1 MAGRGTSG
9 RSAVDPD
16 RILDLALDVAEEV
29 GFDQLRLSAAAER
42 ARVSPAEVAR
52 LFPDTNAVADAWFAR
67 AYAAIWATPDAE
79 LDHPDPAVRLE
90 RVILRWLDALAPRRA
105 LTGRMLAAKL
115 WPSHPHHW
123 VPMVFDLSRLV
134 HAFLDVARVPGAGPE
149 RAAQEI
155 GATALLLG
163 TLALWLVDPSPGQQA
178 TRSALRQ
185 GLAVGAGLLRPLGA
199 RGRAQP

>member
-1 MAGRGTSG
+1 MAGRGRSG
-9 RSAVDPD
+9 RSAAEPD
-16 RILDLALDVAEEV
+16 RILDLALDLAEEV
-29 GFDQLRLSAAAER
+29 GFERLRLSAVAER
-42 ARVSPAEVAR
+42 AGLPPAEVAK

-67 AYAAIWATPDAE
+67 ALAAVWATPEEQLAD
-79 LDHPDPAVRLE
+79 PDPAVRLE

-134 HAFLDVARVPGAGPE
+134 HAFLDMARVPGEGAE

-155 GATALLLG
+155 GATALVLG

-178 TRSALRQ
+178 ARSSLHR
-185 GLAVGAGLLRPLGA
+185 GLAVGIGLLRPLAA
-199 RGRAQP
+199 RGRARP